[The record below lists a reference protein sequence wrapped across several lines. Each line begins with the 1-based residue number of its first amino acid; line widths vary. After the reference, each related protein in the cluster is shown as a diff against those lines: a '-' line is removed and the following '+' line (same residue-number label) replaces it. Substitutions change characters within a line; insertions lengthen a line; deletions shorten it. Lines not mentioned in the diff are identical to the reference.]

1 MLRPAPLLAALAAVL
16 GWAGGAEEARVHAI
30 EMPASI
36 VVTNEDGTWTIRTV
50 CSTSRRL
57 TVGPGYVSRLVSAD
71 GQVIVDDRR
80 GRGTLNDPLF
90 GGLGAFGWHHA
101 RGRPGRL
108 RFHGRN
114 AWEVSGRVCARRN
127 GGFGVVRSFVS
138 EPVIVDTDAVTFAI
152 DVLFSDM
159 FTYPRP
165 LLQVRYRYRVEPSV
179 VKSWI
184 DVTPLCNRGR
194 CGRTRALAFVKEP
207 KLVAHV
213 TGGGYTRA
221 SIFGEAGDL
230 QCIYPGDGPSSGPIL
245 RTGQCGA
252 DSRTRV
258 HFDFGSATSGP
269 DGRCAGRPCLNVVMR
284 AYRTGGDLGE
294 PTTPWEGAGI
304 GFDAWAL
311 QAARAPAAF
320 RVDTRSN
327 DGVVWGCNGR
337 TPAHADQRRWE
348 VTGRRERA
356 GRMLALGGLFPAWE
370 GGRGGYD
377 CEPLARVFGPK
388 GRSFAAFASYSIGS
402 GWEELR

>member
-1 MLRPAPLLAALAAVL
+1 MLRPVPLLAAFVAVL
-16 GWAGGAEEARVHAI
+16 GCTGAADEPRVHAV
-30 EMPASI
+30 ERPASI
-36 VVTNEDGTWTIRTV
+36 VVTNEDGTWTIRTA

-71 GQVIVDDRR
+71 GELIVDDRR
-80 GRGTLNDPLF
+80 RHGTLNDPLF

-101 RGRPGRL
+101 RGLPGRL

-114 AWEVSGRVCARRN
+114 AWEVSGRVCARGN

-138 EPVIVDTDAVTFAI
+138 EPVARDGDAVTFAV

-159 FTYPRP
+159 YTYPRP
-165 LLQVRYRYRVEPSV
+165 LLQIRYRYRFEPSV
-179 VKSWI
+179 AKSWI

-213 TGGGYTRA
+213 TGGEYTRTA
-221 SIFGEAGDL
+221 IFGEAGDL
-230 QCIYPGDGPSSGPIL
+230 QCIYLGGGGPRGPIL
-245 RTGQCGA
+245 DTGQCGA

-258 HFDFGSATSGP
+258 QFDYGSATTGA
-269 DGRCAGRPCLNVVMR
+269 DGACDGRPCLTVVMR
-284 AYRTGGDLGE
+284 GYQTGAAPGE
-294 PTTPWEGAGI
+294 WTTPWEGAGL
-304 GFDAWAL
+304 GLDAWAV
-311 QAARAPAAF
+311 QAAGLPAAY
-320 RVDTRSN
+320 RRDTGSI
-327 DGVVWGCNGR
+327 DGLVWGCNGR
-337 TPAHADQRRWE
+337 TPSHADQRRWE
-348 VTGRRERA
+348 VTARRDGA

-388 GRSFAAFASYSIGS
+388 GRGFAVFASYSIGA
-402 GWEELR
+402 GWESLR